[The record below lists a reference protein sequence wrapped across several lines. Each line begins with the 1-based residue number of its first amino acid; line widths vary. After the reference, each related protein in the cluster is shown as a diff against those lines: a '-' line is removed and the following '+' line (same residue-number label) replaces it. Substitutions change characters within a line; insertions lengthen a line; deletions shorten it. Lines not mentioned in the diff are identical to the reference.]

1 MGLLRKSLAILGLS
15 AMPALAGFAAP
26 ISYDVNNASL
36 WTSSSAGGTNP
47 VTYGFDYSTL
57 GIPQA
62 PGSSNTTAMRLQAN
76 TAGTGTVGGV
86 TVSPTA
92 VNLVGDYVIHAE
104 VWQNTFGP
112 LTNTGS
118 GGSGTSQFFGM
129 GSGYSSG
136 VNYRAGATTGGG
148 SGTWF
153 AAVNDGGF
161 SATST
166 TIRDF
171 NALVGSG
178 AVAANFITAPAV
190 YKASTVDT
198 TNGAQDSFNKYYGGD
213 GTGNGGLWPGNVDI
227 TTINGGQLA
236 TLQNQSVGAT
246 PQTGVTVAGAP
257 QFAWHDWTI
266 TRTGGTVVW
275 AIDGNTIATMDG
287 STTGTALTLDGKTSL
302 TYFDAT
308 SGISGFPS
316 LNFALVSNYSVE
328 SIATPEPAAMS
339 LLGVGALVLARRR
352 RRTV

>member
-1 MGLLRKSLAILGLS
+1 MGFVRKSLAILALSTLPACAGL
-15 AMPALAGFAAP
+15 AAP
-26 ISYDVNNASL
+26 VTIDVNNAAL
-36 WTSSSAGGTNP
+36 WASATAGGTNP
-47 VTYGFDYSTL
+47 VTFGFDYSAL

-62 PGSSNTTAMRLQAN
+62 PGSSTTTAMRLQAN
-76 TAGTGTVGGV
+76 TAGTATVGGV

-92 VNLVGDYVIHAE
+92 VNLAGDYVIHAE

-112 LTNTGS
+112 LTTTGS
-118 GGSGTSQFFGM
+118 NGSGTSQFFGM

-171 NALVGSG
+171 NAFVGSG

-198 TNGAQDSFNKYYGGD
+198 TQGAQDSFNAYYGGD
-213 GTGNGGLWPGNVDI
+213 GQGHGGIFPGNVDI

-236 TLQNQSVGAT
+236 TLQNQSVSAT
-246 PQTGVTVAGAP
+246 PQTGNTVTGAP
-257 QFAWHDWTI
+257 QFAWHDYTI
-266 TRTGGTVVW
+266 TRTGGAIVW

-308 SGISGFPS
+308 SGISQFPG

-328 SIATPEPAAMS
+328 SIATPEPAALS
-339 LLGVGALVLARRR
+339 LLGVGTLVLARRR